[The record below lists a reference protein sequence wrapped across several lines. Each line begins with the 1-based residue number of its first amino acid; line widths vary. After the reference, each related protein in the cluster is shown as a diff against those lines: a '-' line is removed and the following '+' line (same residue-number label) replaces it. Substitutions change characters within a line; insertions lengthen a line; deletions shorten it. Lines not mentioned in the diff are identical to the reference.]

1 MPDSPAPH
9 PHEPVV
15 EFLGEDSAELEPPTG
30 PPVRRRPGGLLAA
43 GIVGAVLGIAVTAAG
58 FLADGAEPTPV
69 ALSHDSF
76 PEELFGLMREDVQA
90 HDGMSEIQAR
100 YVSQFEAD
108 LEAHRFAYGGDG
120 AALHYVGPNGNPGLE
135 LTVVNGL
142 MPAALPNFKE
152 WARWPTDYMVDPVTI
167 DGVRCTIDTWV
178 IGEQGKE
185 DVPVE
190 VPTCV
195 LTDESR
201 NLSLRM
207 VGLAWNPSPEDF
219 PFTTKEAAEEL
230 LALHGRLI
238 R

>member
-1 MPDSPAPH
+1 MPDSPALS

-15 EFLGEDSAELEPPTG
+15 EFLDDVTDPGPPTG
-30 PPVRRRPGGLLAA
+30 PPLRRRPGGLLAA

-58 FLADGAEPTPV
+58 FLAGEPEPSPLELTY
-69 ALSHDSF
+69 DSF
-76 PEELFGLMREDVQA
+76 PEELFGLKREDLQA
-90 HDGMSEIQAR
+90 HDGMAEIQAR
-100 YVSQFEAD
+100 YQAQFEAD

-120 AALHYVGPNGNPGLE
+120 AAVHYVGPNGDPGLE

-152 WARWPTDYMVDPVTI
+152 WVQWPTEHMVDPVTI
-167 DGVRCTIDTWV
+167 DGVRCTIGIW
-178 IGEQGKE
+178 IFGEQGME
-185 DVPVE
+185 DVAVE

-201 NLSLRM
+201 NLSLRI
-207 VGLAWNPSPEDF
+207 VGQARNPRPEDF
-219 PFTTKEAAEEL
+219 AFTVQDAADEL